1 MLPYNL
7 FIIHTLLLRR
17 GGRRFD
23 HNIANDEDGCCG
35 HYTHQPG
42 KSFGL
47 AALPTSH
54 RVKFL
59 LPVRNGFSYE
69 KRKFQLF
76 EKRMHASCLL
86 LKGFSFRLGHFA
98 SKVAVY
104 AILLYNVHIETS

>member
-1 MLPYNL
+1 MLPGNL
-7 FIIHTLLLRR
+7 FIVQSLLLRR

-23 HNIANDEDGCCG
+23 HHIAYHEECGNDR
-35 HYTHQPG
+35 YSHQAG

-54 RVKFL
+54 GMKFL

-69 KRKFQLF
+69 KRKLQLF
-76 EKRMHASCLL
+76 EERMRAGCLL

-98 SKVAVY
+98 SDVAVY
-104 AILLYNVHIETS
+104 AVLLCNVHIETS